1 MKQVMVLQHA
11 ECEAPGLIAR
21 AIEEAG
27 GVLTP
32 VRTYTDEGAP
42 EEMGSASGLVIM
54 GGPMGVYEHD
64 RYPFIRSELRLIE
77 NALRENKP
85 LLGIC
90 LGSQLLASA
99 LGSKV
104 SKGQRK
110 EIGWHRVT
118 LGEASQHDPL
128 WSGAD
133 RSFVACHWHGDVF
146 DLPANA
152 TTLASSA
159 LTPCQA
165 FRYGPTAYGFLFHME
180 ITPEILLGMT
190 SAFKGELE
198 EEGLDG
204 NVIVREAQDY
214 LPALQKT
221 GNHVFRLWARLLEDQ

>member
-1 MKQVMVLQHA
+1 MKQVVVLQHA

-27 GVLTP
+27 GVLKP
-32 VRTYTDEGAP
+32 VHTYAGETAP
-42 EEMGSASGLVIM
+42 EEMGGSSGLVIM

-77 NALRENKP
+77 NALSESKP
-85 LLGIC
+85 LLGVC

-104 SKGQRK
+104 TKGKRK

-118 LGEASQHDPL
+118 LSEASQSDPL
-128 WSGAD
+128 WSGRD
-133 RSFVACHWHGDVF
+133 PSFTACHWHGDVF
-146 DLPANA
+146 DLPVNA
-152 TTLASSA
+152 TGLASSA

-165 FRYGPTAYGFLFHME
+165 FRHGDTAYGFLFHME

-190 SAFKGELE
+190 STFKGELE
-198 EEGLDG
+198 TEGLDG
-204 NVIVREAQDY
+204 RVIVRQGQDY
-214 LPALQKT
+214 FPALQKT
-221 GNHVFRLWARLLEDQ
+221 GNYVFRQWARLLEDQ

>member
-1 MKQVMVLQHA
+1 MKKVVVLQHA

-27 GVLTP
+27 GVLKP
-32 VRTYTDEGAP
+32 VRTHAGETVP
-42 EEMGSASGLVIM
+42 EEMGDASGLVVM

-77 NALRENKP
+77 SALRESKAV
-85 LLGIC
+85 LGVC

-104 SKGQRK
+104 TKGNRK

-118 LGEASQHDPL
+118 LSEASQHDPL
-128 WSGAD
+128 WSGTD

-146 DLPANA
+146 DLPASA
-152 TTLASSA
+152 TALASSA

-165 FRYGPTAYGFLFHME
+165 FRYGTAAYGFLFHME
-180 ITPEILLGMT
+180 ITPEILRGMT
-190 SAFKGELE
+190 STFKDELE

-204 NVIVREAQDY
+204 NVIVREARDH
-214 LPALQKT
+214 LPALQQT
-221 GNHVFRLWARLLEDQ
+221 GNRVFRRWAGLLQAP